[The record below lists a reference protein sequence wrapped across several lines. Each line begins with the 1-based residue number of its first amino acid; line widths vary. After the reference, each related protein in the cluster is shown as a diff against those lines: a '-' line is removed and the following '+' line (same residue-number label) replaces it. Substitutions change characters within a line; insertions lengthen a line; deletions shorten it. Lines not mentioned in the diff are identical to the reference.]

1 MEQGVFD
8 GEKMCVMADERVPTS
23 DDEIRQLQKGID
35 QTLLRRAAALT
46 MAEKFRMGCDLYDA
60 GMRWLIQV
68 LKAEHPDGNDEQ
80 VLQEIDRRR
89 EIKRRVEEAGLFV
102 VVDEQPDEEFPEPL
116 RGD

>member
-1 MEQGVFD
+1 MEAAR
-8 GEKMCVMADERVPTS
+8 EERCMMADEVLPKG

-68 LKAEHPDGNDEQ
+68 LKAEHPDWNDEQ

-102 VVDEQPDEEFPEPL
+102 VVEEEEGEGGSSQP
-116 RGD
+116 